1 MATLGSFHK
10 MNEIKKQKPI
20 DSTWRK
26 LDDLFEIDEIGDVR
40 NAYREEYSKLEGEIS
55 HSEFTIRYP
64 EYSEYFKT
72 HAADAIYQYCLF
84 VGQHRLE
91 MMCSVDDEET
101 PQALFFRTSPAHK
114 VLLNLLCCQALKTFS
129 QQSDHIGVK
138 VSTVKKTMS
147 FYVSDRTS
155 AAILSDAEDRGYI
168 NRRMASWNRR
178 IPLVFVTPAMLTDWI
193 RFQLLVCF
201 KSVTTSGLRDACE
214 ELRLTNDSAEDTMAY
229 IGDEL
234 ENIGALT
241 N

>member
-1 MATLGSFHK
+1 

-26 LDDLFEIDEIGDVR
+26 LDDLFEIDAIGDVR

-55 HSEFTIRYP
+55 PSEFTVRYP
-64 EYSEYFKT
+64 EYSDYFKT
-72 HAADAIYQYCLF
+72 HATDPIYQYCLSL
-84 VGQHRLE
+84 GQHRLE
-91 MMCSVDDEET
+91 MMCRGDEEET

-114 VLLNLLCCQALKTFS
+114 VLVNLLCCQALKTFS
-129 QQSDHIGVK
+129 QQSDHIGVE
-138 VSTVKKTMS
+138 VSIVKRAMS
-147 FYVSDRTS
+147 NYVSDRTS
-155 AAILSDAEDRGYI
+155 AAILADAENRGYI

-193 RFQLLVCF
+193 RFQLMVCF
-201 KSVTTSGLRDACE
+201 KSVTTSGLREACE
-214 ELRLTNDSAEDTMAY
+214 ELHSSRNSAEDTMAY

-234 ENIGALT
+234 ENLGALT

>member
-1 MATLGSFHK
+1 MDV
-10 MNEIKKQKPI
+10 N
-20 DSTWRK
+20 
-26 LDDLFEIDEIGDVR
+26 GDVR
-40 NAYREEYSKLEGEIS
+40 SAYREEFTKLNGGNLT
-55 HSEFTIRYP
+55 SEFTERYP
-64 EYSEYFKT
+64 EYSDYFKT
-72 HAADAIYQYCLF
+72 HATDPIYQYCLF

-91 MMCSVDDEET
+91 MMCSVDEEET
-101 PQALFFRTSPAHK
+101 PQALFFRSSPAHK

-129 QQSDHIGVK
+129 QQSDHIGVE
-138 VSTVKKTMS
+138 VSIAKKAMS
-147 FYVSDRTS
+147 IYVSDRTS
-155 AAILSDAEDRGYI
+155 AAIMADAENRGYI
-168 NRRMASWNRR
+168 YRRMASWNRR

-234 ENIGALT
+234 ENLGALA

>member
-1 MATLGSFHK
+1 

-26 LDDLFEIDEIGDVR
+26 LDDLFEMDANSDAG
-40 NAYREEYSKLEGEIS
+40 NAYPDEHMKLGGKS
-55 HSEFTIRYP
+55 LPSEFTEKYP

-72 HAADAIYQYCLF
+72 HATDPIYQYCLF

-91 MMCSVDDEET
+91 MMCSVDEEET

-114 VLLNLLCCQALKTFS
+114 VLLNLLCCRALKTFS
-129 QQSDHIGVK
+129 QQSDHIGVE
-138 VSTVKKTMS
+138 VSTVKKAMS
-147 FYVSDRTS
+147 IYVSDRTS
-155 AAILSDAEDRGYI
+155 SAILSDAEDRGYI

-201 KSVTTSGLRDACE
+201 KSATTSGLREACE
-214 ELRLTNDSAEDTMAY
+214 ELHSTNDSAEDTMAY

-234 ENIGALT
+234 ENLEALT
-241 N
+241 RQ

>member
-1 MATLGSFHK
+1 

-26 LDDLFEIDEIGDVR
+26 LDDLFEIDANVDVR
-40 NAYREEYSKLEGEIS
+40 KAYRQEYMKLGGKS
-55 HSEFTIRYP
+55 LPSEFTEKDS

-72 HAADAIYQYCLF
+72 HATDPIYQYCLS

-91 MMCSVDDEET
+91 MMCSVDEEET

-129 QQSDHIGVK
+129 QQSDHIGVE
-138 VSTVKKTMS
+138 VSIAKKAMS
-147 FYVSDRTS
+147 IYVSNRTS
-155 AAILSDAEDRGYI
+155 ATILSVAEDRGYI

-193 RFQLLVCF
+193 RFQLMVCF
-201 KSVTTSGLRDACE
+201 KSVTTSGLREACE
-214 ELRLTNDSAEDTMAY
+214 ELHSTNDSAKDTMAY

-234 ENIGALT
+234 ANLEALT
-241 N
+241 RQ

>member
-1 MATLGSFHK
+1 

-26 LDDLFEIDEIGDVR
+26 LDDLFEMDANVDVR
-40 NAYREEYSKLEGEIS
+40 KAYRREYMKLGGKS
-55 HSEFTIRYP
+55 LPSEFTEKYP

-72 HAADAIYQYCLF
+72 HATDPIYQYCLF

-91 MMCSVDDEET
+91 MMCSVDEEET

-129 QQSDHIGVK
+129 QQSDHIGVE
-138 VSTVKKTMS
+138 VSIAKKAMS
-147 FYVSDRTS
+147 IYVSNRTS
-155 AAILSDAEDRGYI
+155 ATILSDAEDRGYI

-201 KSVTTSGLRDACE
+201 KSVTTSGLREACE
-214 ELRLTNDSAEDTMAY
+214 ELHSTNNSAEDTMAY

-234 ENIGALT
+234 ANLEALT
-241 N
+241 RQ

>member
-1 MATLGSFHK
+1 

-26 LDDLFEIDEIGDVR
+26 LDDLFEIDANVDVR
-40 NAYREEYSKLEGEIS
+40 KAYCQEYMKLGGKS
-55 HSEFTIRYP
+55 LPSEFTEKYP

-72 HAADAIYQYCLF
+72 HAADPIYQYCLF

-91 MMCSVDDEET
+91 MMCSVDEEET

-129 QQSDHIGVK
+129 QQSDHIGVE
-138 VSTVKKTMS
+138 VSIAKKAMS
-147 FYVSDRTS
+147 IYVSNRTS

-193 RFQLLVCF
+193 RFQLKVCF
-201 KSVTTSGLRDACE
+201 KSVTTSGLREACE
-214 ELRLTNDSAEDTMAY
+214 KLHSTNDSPKDTMAY

-234 ENIGALT
+234 SNSEALT
-241 N
+241 RQ

>member
-1 MATLGSFHK
+1 

-26 LDDLFEIDEIGDVR
+26 LDDLFDMDANSDVR
-40 NAYREEYSKLEGEIS
+40 NAYRDEHMKLGGKS
-55 HSEFTIRYP
+55 LPSEFTEKYP

-72 HAADAIYQYCLF
+72 HATDPIYQYCLF

-91 MMCSVDDEET
+91 MMCSVDEEET

-114 VLLNLLCCQALKTFS
+114 VLLNLLCCRALKTFS
-129 QQSDHIGVK
+129 QQSDLIGVE
-138 VSTVKKTMS
+138 VSTVKKAMS
-147 FYVSDRTS
+147 IYVSDRTS
-155 AAILSDAEDRGYI
+155 PAILSDAEDRGHI

-201 KSVTTSGLRDACE
+201 KSATTSGLREACE
-214 ELRLTNDSAEDTMAY
+214 ELHSTNNSAEDTMAY

-234 ENIGALT
+234 ENLEALT